1 MVLFVF
7 CVIYII
13 TSPLLQDRSSMAH
26 CKLVDAGYNDQD
38 RPCRHHLRL
47 QGPRWYLCPINGN
60 WSELRENG
68 GDFCQ
73 GDVQVGF

>member
-1 MVLFVF
+1 
-7 CVIYII
+7 
-13 TSPLLQDRSSMAH
+13 MAH

-38 RPCRHHLRL
+38 RPCRHYLRL